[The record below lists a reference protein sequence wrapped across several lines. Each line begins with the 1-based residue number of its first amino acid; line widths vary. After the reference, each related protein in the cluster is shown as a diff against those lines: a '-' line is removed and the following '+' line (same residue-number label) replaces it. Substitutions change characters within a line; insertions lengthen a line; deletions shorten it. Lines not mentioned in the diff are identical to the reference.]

1 MTIKELKEKISEF
14 EKALIANESAERV
27 NPILKEVLQDSLID
41 LQAQLIM
48 QLDELIEFQM
58 NQLEELLE
66 SVADTF

>member
-27 NPILKEVLQDSLID
+27 NLILKEILQDSLID

-48 QLDELIEFQM
+48 QLDG
-58 NQLEELLE
+58 LLE
-66 SVADTF
+66 SVAFQPKSETF

>member
-27 NPILKEVLQDSLID
+27 NLILKEVLQDSLID

-48 QLDELIEFQM
+48 QLDEL
-58 NQLEELLE
+58 LE
-66 SVADTF
+66 SVTETF

>member
-48 QLDELIEFQM
+48 QLDEL
-58 NQLEELLE
+58 LE
-66 SVADTF
+66 SVTETFWYVSKT